1 MYSAHLSLR
10 ASAPNRHD
18 RQFNEQPNNQRK
30 GSHTKK
36 GIPVMPRAKP
46 EGETQVGNH
55 ADNTRDF
62 LEPGSG
68 GKAVAKWDNT
78 CPSQTPR
85 GL

>member
-1 MYSAHLSLR
+1 
-10 ASAPNRHD
+10 
-18 RQFNEQPNNQRK
+18 
-30 GSHTKK
+30 
-36 GIPVMPRAKP
+36 MPRAKP